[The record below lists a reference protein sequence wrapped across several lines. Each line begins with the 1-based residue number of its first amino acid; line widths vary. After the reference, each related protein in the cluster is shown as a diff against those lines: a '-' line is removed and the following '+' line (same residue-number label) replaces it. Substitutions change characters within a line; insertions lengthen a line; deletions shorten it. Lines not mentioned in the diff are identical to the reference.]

1 MSRPWLSE
9 RISTHQAKGTMLV
22 IKQLVRSCRRWQ
34 LLCCSRIYE
43 ETTPR
48 HAPGVSLPTSKPIR
62 PRVNKTL
69 SCVELYGMRGLEN
82 RAKN

>member
-1 MSRPWLSE
+1 MSRPRLSE
-9 RISTHQAKGTMLV
+9 RISTRQAEGTMLV

-34 LLCCSRIYE
+34 LYCCSQFYE

-62 PRVNKTL
+62 PRKFKTL
-69 SCVELYGMRGLEN
+69 S
-82 RAKN
+82 

>member
-1 MSRPWLSE
+1 MSRPRLSE

-34 LLCCSRIYE
+34 LCFCSQIYE

-48 HAPGVSLPTSKPIR
+48 HAPQVSLPTSKPIR
-62 PRVNKTL
+62 PRGFKAIG
-69 SCVELYGMRGLEN
+69 SYRLYDMRV
-82 RAKN
+82 